1 MEKEETLEKQP
12 TFEENQEKAE
22 RIMSNK
28 EPVTLT
34 AQEFFTKATQII
46 MDKFKDNV
54 MLFLFAG
61 NVVATLTEQIFTTPK
76 ETEEKKEA

>member
-1 MEKEETLEKQP
+1 
-12 TFEENQEKAE
+12 
-22 RIMSNK
+22 MSNP

-46 MDKFKDNV
+46 VEKFKDNV

-61 NVVATLTEQIFTTPK
+61 NVVATLTEQIFAKPQ
-76 ETEEKKEA
+76 EENEEA

>member
-12 TFEENQEKAE
+12 TLEENKERAEK
-22 RIMSNK
+22 IMSSQT
-28 EPVTLT
+28 PVTLT
-34 AQEFFTKATQII
+34 AQEFFTKATEII

-61 NVVATLTEQIFTTPK
+61 TVVATLTEQIFTAPK
-76 ETEEKKEA
+76 ENKEA